1 MNQHA
6 ATKASRLAERLYES
20 MLRIRR
26 VEEEI
31 ERVYSTDKVKSPVHL
46 SIGQEAVSVGV
57 CEALNAGDVV
67 FGTYRGHAAYLA
79 KGGDLRAMVAELYG
93 KVTGCARGKAGS
105 MHLVDIAKGM
115 MGTSAVVATAIPQ
128 AVGYALAEKMRKSG
142 KVVVC
147 FFGDGAMEEGV
158 FHESMNFAA
167 LKKLP
172 VLFVCE
178 NNLYAIYTPLQA
190 RVPEANFCERA
201 EAYKVRAR
209 KIESGDIYDIHRA
222 ASEAVHRIRAG
233 QGPEFLEVMTCRW
246 RDHVGPGEDHH
257 LGYRAKDDVA
267 AWVSRDSIARLSA
280 ELGAEGGR
288 IAAQVEQDVKDA
300 FEFAERSEFPPDSE
314 LYDHVFHK

>member
-1 MNQHA
+1 MTSNA
-6 ATKASRLAERLYES
+6 PRLAERLYES

-31 ERVYSTDKVKSPVHL
+31 ERVYPTDKVKSPVHL

-57 CEALNAGDVV
+57 CEALDPGDVV

-105 MHLVDIAKGM
+105 MHLVDVAKGM
-115 MGTSAVVATAIPQ
+115 MGTSAVVATTIPQ
-128 AVGYALAEKMRKSG
+128 AVGYAMAEKMRKSG
-142 KVVVC
+142 KIVVC

-158 FHESMNFAA
+158 FHESMNFAS

-178 NNLYAIYTPLQA
+178 NNLYAIYTPLPT

-201 EAYKVRAR
+201 RAYKVRAE
-209 KIESGDIYDIHRA
+209 KVESGDVYDIHKV
-222 ASEAVHRIRAG
+222 ASEAVRRIRAG
-233 QGPEFLEVMTCRW
+233 EGPEFLEVMTCRW

-257 LGYRAKDDVA
+257 LGYRSKDDVA
-267 AWVSRDSIARLSA
+267 TWIERDSIARLGR
-280 ELGAEGGR
+280 ELGDSGR
-288 IAAQVEQDVKDA
+288 QIAARVEQEVKDA
-300 FEFAERSEFPPDSE
+300 FDFAERSEFPPNSE
-314 LYDHVFHK
+314 LYDHVFRD